1 MRESSDDILAPA
13 SWLPFLRRYFAL
25 VLLGNL
31 AWEIAHLP
39 LYTLWLSG
47 SLNEKVFAIAHCTAG
62 DLLIAATCLLG
73 ALVVAGTTRWPR
85 VGFARVAGI
94 AIAAGVGYTVFSEWL
109 NTVVRGSWTYTDA
122 MPLLPVLGVGL
133 TPLLQ
138 WMVIPPLA
146 FWLARRQGD
155 RAAPGQ

>member
-1 MRESSDDILAPA
+1 
-13 SWLPFLRRYFAL
+13 
-25 VLLGNL
+25 
-31 AWEIAHLP
+31 
-39 LYTLWLSG
+39 
-47 SLNEKVFAIAHCTAG
+47 LNEKVFAIAHCTAG

-94 AIAAGVGYTVFSEWL
+94 AIAAGVSYTVFSEWL